1 MLIALSIHDA
11 PVTGYHPAPI
21 VSIAPEFPQD
31 VFIGDVRRGDI
42 IEAGH
47 TTYLVNFIQSD
58 TLRGGYDLTLTRC
71 SDGFKARSH
80 SLYVGKVVTLLN
92 R

>member
-1 MLIALSIHDA
+1 MLIALSIHDS
-11 PVTGYHPAPI
+11 PVTGYHPTPI

-42 IEAGH
+42 IEVGH
-47 TTYLVNFIQSD
+47 TTYLVNFIQPD
-58 TLRGGYDLTLTRC
+58 VLRGGHDLTLTRC
-71 SDGFKARSH
+71 SDGFKANSH